1 MTSFA
6 QKHDVARD
14 SRFAAV
20 AWVLLDWAASAFSTM
35 QITLIVAYVERVVFA
50 DKAWGLSGGV
60 VWAWTMAVAMLVS
73 AAAAPFLSAW
83 ADRRQR
89 HKTALLASVA
99 AGSLAL
105 LALGGVPPAAKL
117 AVAASIIIAV
127 VGFDMAAI
135 FTGSL
140 LPRIAS
146 GREADRLSAGGFAA
160 GYAGGAVAL
169 LIATAV
175 VAAHDRLGLTAS
187 EALRVAFVFTGCWW
201 LLFSLPAAWARFGAD
216 GRADGDGAEVHASSS
231 AGELLAFARS
241 LAGTTDA
248 RESGEAGR
256 SLGRVLLGCVLVLG
270 AVQTAIAQFSSVA
283 LEEFHLEG
291 TALVWLVLLV
301 QAVALP
307 GALFIGWLSS
317 RWNRDG
323 AMAVCLLGWMVV
335 LALACLVQTPTQLHW
350 LAALLALVLGGVQSV
365 IRALV
370 AEMAPR
376 GRFGATFGLMQVGTK
391 LSGFVASLVFGAV
404 LAMSGHPRAGLITL
418 LVQIAA
424 GWWFLKRQSVERPNP
439 PVAVKASDSKRG
451 YADSLRLPPTPG
463 SPSELQ

>member
-1 MTSFA
+1 MKRQPA
-6 QKHDVARD
+6 IAVAVSGPPRC
-14 SRFAAV
+14 SAAV
-20 AWVLLDWAASAFSTM
+20 AWVMLDWAASAFSTM

-83 ADRRQR
+83 ADRTRR

-105 LALGGVPPAAKL
+105 LTLGAVPPVARL
-117 AVAASIIIAV
+117 AVAASIIVAV

-146 GREADRLSAGGFAA
+146 GRAADRLSASGFAA

-169 LIATAV
+169 LLATSV
-175 VAAHDRLGLTAS
+175 VAAHDRLGLTAP

-201 LLFSLPAAWARFGAD
+201 LLFSLPAVWARFGVDGRAD
-216 GRADGDGAEVHASSS
+216 GRADGDGVEVHASSS
-231 AGELLAFARS
+231 TGELLAFARS
-241 LAGTTDA
+241 LAGQSVG
-248 RESGEAGR
+248 RENGDVENAGAGEDGR

-283 LEEFHLEG
+283 LEEFHLDG

-307 GALFIGWLSS
+307 GALIIGWLSA
-317 RWNRDG
+317 RWSRDG
-323 AMAVCLLGWMVV
+323 AMAVCLLGWMIV

-391 LSGFVASLVFGAV
+391 LSGFVASLLFGAV
-404 LAMSGHPRAGLITL
+404 LAASGLPRAGLVIL

-424 GWWFLKRQSVERPNP
+424 GWWFLRR
-439 PVAVKASDSKRG
+439 
-451 YADSLRLPPTPG
+451 LR
-463 SPSELQ
+463 

>member
-1 MTSFA
+1 M
-6 QKHDVARD
+6 
-14 SRFAAV
+14 
-20 AWVLLDWAASAFSTM
+20 LDWAASAFSTM

-83 ADRRQR
+83 ADRKQR
-89 HKTALLASVA
+89 HKTALMASVA

-105 LALGGVPPAAKL
+105 LALGGVPPVAKL
-117 AVAASIIIAV
+117 AVAASIVVAV

-169 LIATAV
+169 LIATAI
-175 VAAHDRLGLTAS
+175 VAAHDRLGLTGA

-201 LLFSLPAAWARFGAD
+201 LLFSLPAAWARFNAD
-216 GRADGDGAEVHASSS
+216 GRAGGDGAEVHASSS

-241 LAGTTDA
+241 LAGPSGA
-248 RESGEAGR
+248 RENGDVEHTEPGEASR

-307 GALFIGWLSS
+307 GALFIGWLSA
-317 RWNRDG
+317 RWSRDG
-323 AMAVCLLGWMVV
+323 AMAVCLLGWMAV

-404 LAMSGHPRAGLITL
+404 LAMSGHPRAGLIAL

-424 GWWFLKRQSVERPNP
+424 GWWFLRRQSVERPNP

>member
-1 MTSFA
+1 MDGDA
-6 QKHDVARD
+6 PQHDAAAPSA
-14 SRFAAV
+14 SRSAAI
-20 AWVLLDWAASAFSTM
+20 AWVMLDWAASAFSTV

-60 VWAWTMAVAMLVS
+60 VWAWTLAVAMLVS

-83 ADRRQR
+83 ADRTRR

-105 LALGGVPPAAKL
+105 LMLGAVPPVARL
-117 AVAASIIIAV
+117 AVATSIV
-127 VGFDMAAI
+127 VAIFGFDMAAI

-146 GREADRLSAGGFAA
+146 GRAADRLSAGGFAA
-160 GYAGGAVAL
+160 GYAGGAIAL
-169 LIATAV
+169 LITTAV
-175 VAAHDRLGLTAS
+175 VAAHDRLGLTTPG
-187 EALRVAFVFTGCWW
+187 ALRVAFVFIGCWW
-201 LLFSLPAAWARFGAD
+201 LLFSLPAAWTRFGVDGQAD
-216 GRADGDGAEVHASSS
+216 GGGQEVHAGSSV
-231 AGELLAFARS
+231 GELLAFARS
-241 LAGTTDA
+241 LAGPSGVVENGDA
-248 RESGEAGR
+248 KNGGGGEAGR

-307 GALFIGWLSS
+307 GALVIGWLST
-317 RWNRDG
+317 RWSRDG
-323 AMAVCLLGWMVV
+323 ALAVCLLGWMAV
-335 LALACLVQTPTQLHW
+335 LALACLVQTPAQLHW

-391 LSGFVASLVFGAV
+391 LSGFVASLLFGAV
-404 LAMSGHPRAGLITL
+404 LAVSGYPRAGLITL

-424 GWWFLKRQSVERPNP
+424 GWWLLRRRSH
-439 PVAVKASDSKRG
+439 AS
-451 YADSLRLPPTPG
+451 A
-463 SPSELQ
+463 

>member
-1 MTSFA
+1 MKRQPA
-6 QKHDVARD
+6 IAVAVSGPPRC
-14 SRFAAV
+14 SAAV
-20 AWVLLDWAASAFSTM
+20 AWVMLDWAASAFSTM

-83 ADRRQR
+83 ADRTRR

-105 LALGGVPPAAKL
+105 LTLGAVPPVARL
-117 AVAASIIIAV
+117 AVAASIIVAV

-146 GREADRLSAGGFAA
+146 GRAADRLSASGFAA

-169 LIATAV
+169 LLATSV
-175 VAAHDRLGLTAS
+175 VAAHDRLGLTAP

-201 LLFSLPAAWARFGAD
+201 LLFSLPAAWARFGVDGRAD
-216 GRADGDGAEVHASSS
+216 GRADGDGVEVHASSS
-231 AGELLAFARS
+231 TGELLAFARS
-241 LAGTTDA
+241 LAGQSVG
-248 RESGEAGR
+248 RENGEVENAGAGEDGR

-283 LEEFHLEG
+283 LEEFHLDG

-307 GALFIGWLSS
+307 GALIIGWLSA
-317 RWNRDG
+317 RWSRDG
-323 AMAVCLLGWMVV
+323 AMAVCLLGWMIV

-391 LSGFVASLVFGAV
+391 LSGFVASLLFGAV
-404 LAMSGHPRAGLITL
+404 LAASGLPRAGLVIL

-424 GWWFLKRQSVERPNP
+424 GWWFLRRQR
-439 PVAVKASDSKRG
+439 
-451 YADSLRLPPTPG
+451 
-463 SPSELQ
+463 

>member
-1 MTSFA
+1 MP
-6 QKHDVARD
+6 
-14 SRFAAV
+14 SRFAAI
-20 AWVLLDWAASAFSTM
+20 AWVMLDWAASAFSTI

-60 VWAWTMAVAMLVS
+60 VWAWTMAVAMLAS

-83 ADRRQR
+83 ADRKQR

-105 LALGGVPPAAKL
+105 LTLGAVPSVARL
-117 AVAASIIIAV
+117 AVAASIIVAV

-146 GREADRLSAGGFAA
+146 GRAADRLSASGFAA

-175 VAAHDRLGLTAS
+175 VAAHDRLGLTAPG
-187 EALRVAFVFTGCWW
+187 ALRVAFVFTGCWW
-201 LLFSLPAAWARFGAD
+201 LLFSLPAAWARFGVD
-216 GRADGDGAEVHASSS
+216 GHTDGDGAEVHASSS
-231 AGELLAFARS
+231 TGELIAFARS
-241 LAGTTDA
+241 LAGQSA
-248 RESGEAGR
+248 GRENGDVENAGAGEDGR

-283 LEEFHLEG
+283 LEEFHLDG

-307 GALFIGWLSS
+307 GALIIGWLSA
-317 RWNRDG
+317 RWSRDG
-323 AMAVCLLGWMVV
+323 AMAVCLLGWMIV

-391 LSGFVASLVFGAV
+391 LSGFVASLLFGAV
-404 LAMSGHPRAGLITL
+404 LAASGLPRAGLVIL

-424 GWWFLKRQSVERPNP
+424 GWWFLKRQR
-439 PVAVKASDSKRG
+439 
-451 YADSLRLPPTPG
+451 
-463 SPSELQ
+463 

>member
-1 MTSFA
+1 MP
-6 QKHDVARD
+6 
-14 SRFAAV
+14 SRFAAI
-20 AWVLLDWAASAFSTM
+20 AWVMLDWAASAFSTI

-60 VWAWTMAVAMLVS
+60 VWAWTMAVAMLAS

-83 ADRRQR
+83 ADRKQR

-105 LALGGVPPAAKL
+105 LTLGAVPSVARL
-117 AVAASIIIAV
+117 AVAASIIVAV

-146 GREADRLSAGGFAA
+146 GRAADRLSASGFAA

-175 VAAHDRLGLTAS
+175 VAAHDRLGLTAPG
-187 EALRVAFVFTGCWW
+187 ALRVAFVFTGCWW
-201 LLFSLPAAWARFGAD
+201 LLFSLPAAWARFGVD
-216 GRADGDGAEVHASSS
+216 GHTDGNGPEVHASSS
-231 AGELLAFARS
+231 TGELLAFARS
-241 LAGTTDA
+241 LAGQSA
-248 RESGEAGR
+248 GRENGDVENAGAGEDGR

-283 LEEFHLEG
+283 LEEFHLDG

-307 GALFIGWLSS
+307 GALIIGWLSA
-317 RWNRDG
+317 RWSRDG

-391 LSGFVASLVFGAV
+391 LSGFVASLLFGAV
-404 LAMSGHPRAGLITL
+404 LAASGLPRAGLVIL

-424 GWWFLKRQSVERPNP
+424 GWWFLKRQR
-439 PVAVKASDSKRG
+439 
-451 YADSLRLPPTPG
+451 
-463 SPSELQ
+463 

>member
-1 MTSFA
+1 MKRQPA
-6 QKHDVARD
+6 IAVAV
-14 SRFAAV
+14 SRPPRCSAAV
-20 AWVLLDWAASAFSTM
+20 AWVMLDWAASAFSTM

-60 VWAWTMAVAMLVS
+60 VWAWTMAMAMLVS
-73 AAAAPFLSAW
+73 AAAAPFFSAW
-83 ADRRQR
+83 ADRTRR

-105 LALGGVPPAAKL
+105 LTLGAVPPVARL
-117 AVAASIIIAV
+117 AVAASIIVAV

-146 GREADRLSAGGFAA
+146 GRAADRLSASGFAA

-175 VAAHDRLGLTAS
+175 VAAHDRLGLTAP

-201 LLFSLPAAWARFGAD
+201 LLFSLPAAWARFGVD
-216 GRADGDGAEVHASSS
+216 GRADGDGVEVHASSS
-231 AGELLAFARS
+231 TGELLAFARS
-241 LAGTTDA
+241 LAGQSVG
-248 RESGEAGR
+248 RENGDVENAGAGEDGR
-256 SLGRVLLGCVLVLG
+256 SLSRVLLGCVLVLG

-283 LEEFHLEG
+283 LEEFHLDG

-307 GALFIGWLSS
+307 GALIIGWLSA
-317 RWNRDG
+317 RWSRDG
-323 AMAVCLLGWMVV
+323 AMAVCLLGWMIV

-391 LSGFVASLVFGAV
+391 LSGFVASLLFGAV
-404 LAMSGHPRAGLITL
+404 LAASGLPRAGLVIL

-424 GWWFLKRQSVERPNP
+424 GWWFLKRQR
-439 PVAVKASDSKRG
+439 
-451 YADSLRLPPTPG
+451 
-463 SPSELQ
+463 

>member
-1 MTSFA
+1 MKRQPA
-6 QKHDVARD
+6 IAVAV
-14 SRFAAV
+14 SRPPRCSAAV
-20 AWVLLDWAASAFSTM
+20 AWVMLDWAASAFSTM

-60 VWAWTMAVAMLVS
+60 VWAWTMAMAMLVS
-73 AAAAPFLSAW
+73 AAAAPFFSAW
-83 ADRRQR
+83 ADRTRR

-105 LALGGVPPAAKL
+105 LTLGAVPPVARL
-117 AVAASIIIAV
+117 AVAASIIVAV

-146 GREADRLSAGGFAA
+146 GRAADRLSASGFAA

-175 VAAHDRLGLTAS
+175 VAAHDRLGLTAP

-201 LLFSLPAAWARFGAD
+201 LLFSLPAAWARFGVD
-216 GRADGDGAEVHASSS
+216 GHTDGDGQEVHASSS
-231 AGELLAFARS
+231 TGELLAFARS
-241 LAGTTDA
+241 LAGQSVG
-248 RESGEAGR
+248 RENGDVENAGAGEDGR
-256 SLGRVLLGCVLVLG
+256 SLSRVLLGCVLVLG

-283 LEEFHLEG
+283 LEEFHLDG

-307 GALFIGWLSS
+307 GALIIGWLSA
-317 RWNRDG
+317 RWSRDG

-370 AEMAPR
+370 AEKAPR

-391 LSGFVASLVFGAV
+391 LSGFVASLLFGAV
-404 LAMSGHPRAGLITL
+404 LAASGLPRAGLVIL

-424 GWWFLKRQSVERPNP
+424 GWWFLKRR
-439 PVAVKASDSKRG
+439 R
-451 YADSLRLPPTPG
+451 
-463 SPSELQ
+463 

>member
-1 MTSFA
+1 MESNA
-6 QKHDVARD
+6 QQHDATHD
-14 SRFAAV
+14 SRFAAC
-20 AWVLLDWAASAFSTM
+20 AWVMLDWAASAFSTAL
-35 QITLIVAYVERVVFA
+35 ITLVVAYVERVVFA

-60 VWAWTMAVAMLVS
+60 VWAWMMAAAMLAS
-73 AAAAPFLSAW
+73 AVAAPFLSAW
-83 ADRRQR
+83 ADRTQR
-89 HKTALLASVA
+89 HKTALMASVV
-99 AGSLAL
+99 AGSLGL
-105 LALGGVPPAAKL
+105 LALGAVPSTAHAAV
-117 AVAASIIIAV
+117 VAGIIVAV

-146 GREADRLSAGGFAA
+146 GRAADRLSAGGFAA

-169 LIATAV
+169 LMTTAL
-175 VAAHDRLGLTAS
+175 VAAHDRLGLTTPG
-187 EALRVAFVFTGCWW
+187 ALRAAFVFIGCWW
-201 LLFSLPAAWARFGAD
+201 LLFSLPAAWARFGVD
-216 GRADGDGAEVHASSS
+216 GHADGDGQEVHANSS

-241 LAGTTDA
+241 LAAPSGG
-248 RESGEAGR
+248 REEGGVENAGAGETGR

-283 LEEFHLEG
+283 LEEFHLDG

-307 GALFIGWLSS
+307 GALIIGWLSA
-317 RWNRDG
+317 RWSRDG

-370 AEMAPR
+370 AEKAPR

-391 LSGFVASLVFGAV
+391 LSGFVASLLFGAV
-404 LAMSGHPRAGLITL
+404 LAASGLPRAGLVIL

-424 GWWFLKRQSVERPNP
+424 GWWFLKRQR
-439 PVAVKASDSKRG
+439 
-451 YADSLRLPPTPG
+451 
-463 SPSELQ
+463 

>member
-1 MTSFA
+1 MKRQPA
-6 QKHDVARD
+6 IAVAVSGSPRC
-14 SRFAAV
+14 SAAV
-20 AWVLLDWAASAFSTM
+20 AWVMLDWAASAFSTVL
-35 QITLIVAYVERVVFA
+35 ITLVVAYVERVVFA

-83 ADRRQR
+83 ADRTRR

-105 LALGGVPPAAKL
+105 LALGAVPPVARL
-117 AVAASIIIAV
+117 AVATSIIVAV

-146 GREADRLSAGGFAA
+146 GRAADRLSAGGFAA

-169 LIATAV
+169 LIATSV
-175 VAAHDRLGLTAS
+175 VAAHDRLGLTAPG
-187 EALRVAFVFTGCWW
+187 ALRAAFAFIGCWW
-201 LLFSLPAAWARFGAD
+201 LLFSLPAAWARFGVD
-216 GRADGDGAEVHASSS
+216 GRTDGDGQEVHASSS
-231 AGELLAFARS
+231 TGELLTFARS
-241 LAGTTDA
+241 LAGQSVG
-248 RESGEAGR
+248 RENGDVENAGAGEAGR

-283 LEEFHLEG
+283 LEEFHLDG

-307 GALFIGWLSS
+307 GALIIGWLSV
-317 RWNRDG
+317 RWSRDG
-323 AMAVCLLGWMVV
+323 AMAVCLLGWMIV

-391 LSGFVASLVFGAV
+391 LSGFVASLLFGAV
-404 LAMSGHPRAGLITL
+404 LVASGLPRAGLVIL

-424 GWWFLKRQSVERPNP
+424 GWWFLKRQR
-439 PVAVKASDSKRG
+439 
-451 YADSLRLPPTPG
+451 
-463 SPSELQ
+463 